1 MEWLLDMVD
10 LSDFAQQNKVT
21 SNLTVKYGNAVVGI
35 KAKTRHLECYIYEW
49 EWQREKQE
57 WNLCNLMNLCLTA
70 KLAENK

>member
-35 KAKTRHLECYIYEW
+35 KAKIRHLECYIYEW

-57 WNLCNLMNLCLTA
+57 
-70 KLAENK
+70 

>member
-35 KAKTRHLECYIYEW
+35 KAKQDIYDVIF
-49 EWQREKQE
+49 
-57 WNLCNLMNLCLTA
+57 MNGNGN
-70 KLAENK
+70 ERNKNETCVIS